1 MLGIRTFGEHH
12 MCSSLVDACQ
22 KYVRRHFTEVSEA
35 VEFQELNLKDLLE
48 TIADD
53 ELHVSSEEQVS
64 PPTPMNLVNLS
75 WAC

>member
-1 MLGIRTFGEHH
+1 

-22 KYVRRHFTEVSEA
+22 KYVQKHFTEVSKA
-35 VEFQELNLKDLLE
+35 DEFLLLKLKDILE
-48 TIADD
+48 TVASD